1 MNNDAV
7 VNIEALVG
15 DLALIMVLAAIAIVV
30 FKMLKQP
37 VVLGYIVAGF
47 LASPHLD
54 WFPSVVSEKNIEFWG
69 QIGIIVLL
77 FSLGLEFS
85 FKKLLNAGGSAI
97 VTALIVMLGMMAT
110 GYVVG
115 ETMMGYSMVNS
126 IFLGAL
132 LSASSTTIIIKAL
145 GDLNMRQRRFVPK
158 VLAVLIVE
166 DLFAVVMLVVLSSIA
181 KTKTVA
187 ADEMLISILKLSFFL
202 IMWFTVGVFLLPS
215 LFNRFRRMLTDE
227 MMLIISMGLCFL
239 MVIYSVESG
248 FSMALGAF
256 VMGSILAG
264 TSDAERIEKI
274 VEPVKNLFG
283 AVFFISV
290 GMMVNPSIIAE
301 YWSTI
306 ALLCVVVIVGMIIFG
321 TFGMLATGQP
331 LKIAMES
338 GFSLVQIGE
347 FSFIIATLGTS
358 LGVLDASLYPIIV
371 TVSVITTFF
380 TPFFIKKGE
389 PCYNFVVK
397 HIPERW
403 NVLLTGYAANAS
415 TSVKSESEELWKA
428 VIKRYLLRT
437 LLYSVVLVMLVV
449 ILRTYLIPFFQE
461 LLGVAAG
468 NHVGAWASLLIL
480 SPFLFALIMPS
491 IKKAEREKL
500 FATSGRVSWVPT
512 IIMSLIGSVL
522 ATIFILGMLY
532 GYYSGWVSVLIAAG
546 FILLMLGVL
555 APVLRHRIRKIEEHF
570 MSNMNQRENRRTGKG
585 NNVVSDLHLAYMT
598 VGYKCP
604 FVGEKLKNANIR
616 QKYGINVVNIQR
628 GQSYHPIPGGEVRI
642 FPGDVL
648 SVIGTEEQ
656 IEQLLPLVEANDK
669 NAEAPK
675 QVEIQHFKLSEKSPI
690 AGKTLGEVGLR
701 ENYHA
706 LLVAVQRKEAK
717 TTTAEGADDEID
729 DNDNFL
735 TPSPELSF
743 SAGDVIWVVGDETI
757 AKRLR

>member
-480 SPFLFALIMPS
+480 SPFLFALIMPT

-500 FATSGRVSWVPT
+500 FATAGRVSWVPT

-604 FVGEKLKNANIR
+604 FVGEKLKNANLR

-675 QVEIQHFKLSEKSPI
+675 QVGIQHFKLSEKSPI

-706 LLVAVQRKEAK
+706 LLVAVQRKEAAAK
-717 TTTAEGADDEID
+717 QAEGANDEID